1 MDSKN
6 QLENDLIRVLSWS
19 KSNNMELNEG
29 KFELQSYNVKSCNNV
44 QELPFY
50 PQLFAYSVSDTVL
63 LEPSPH
69 VKDLGV
75 MVTNDLSWSVHIA
88 TIVSRAR
95 GVASWVLSVFA
106 SRERDTIITLYKSM
120 VRSHLEYCCPL
131 WHPSKISD
139 IELIEGVQREIT
151 RKISG
156 LNHLSYWERLKT
168 LGLFSLQRRRERYIL
183 ICMWKILYGRMPN
196 PNISFRAPSRL
207 GIQAVVPSLGLNIS
221 GSGACQTK
229 FDESFSVVG
238 PRLWNALPSSLT
250 TIVSDTKFKNDLTG
264 LLYELDDMPPVYG
277 YTRAH
282 DNSLPEVLRR
292 ADERR
297 SLM

>member
-1 MDSKN
+1 
-6 QLENDLIRVLSWS
+6 
-19 KSNNMELNEG
+19 
-29 KFELQSYNVKSCNNV
+29 
-44 QELPFY
+44 
-50 PQLFAYSVSDTVL
+50 
-63 LEPSPH
+63 
-69 VKDLGV
+69 
-75 MVTNDLSWSVHIA
+75 
-88 TIVSRAR
+88 
-95 GVASWVLSVFA
+95 
-106 SRERDTIITLYKSM
+106 
-120 VRSHLEYCCPL
+120 
-131 WHPSKISD
+131 
-139 IELIEGVQREIT
+139 
-151 RKISG
+151 
-156 LNHLSYWERLKT
+156 
-168 LGLFSLQRRRERYIL
+168 
-183 ICMWKILYGRMPN
+183 MPN